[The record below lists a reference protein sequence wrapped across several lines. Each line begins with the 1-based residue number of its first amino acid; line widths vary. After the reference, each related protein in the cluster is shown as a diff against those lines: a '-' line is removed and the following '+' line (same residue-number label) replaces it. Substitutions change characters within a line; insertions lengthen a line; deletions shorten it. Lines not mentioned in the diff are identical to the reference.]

1 VRFQLVSG
9 EHLAG
14 YLRREWSRHRS
25 SPVTCPVMGVWSSG
39 DMALSEVQMSGS
51 EQFVTGPWRYERIEG
66 SNHWIPVYAS
76 EQLSSL
82 LVDFLTV

>member
-1 VRFQLVSG
+1 
-9 EHLAG
+9 
-14 YLRREWSRHRS
+14 
-25 SPVTCPVMGVWSSG
+25 MGVWSSG